1 MPDAAPRETGGGGD
15 AAPAPPVS
23 WRGPRIAGLALLA
36 LGIAALV
43 ATTKI
48 PSTREGWAVSGP
60 RFVPLVASLLLIVL
74 SIAFL
79 VRTVVRP
86 DVELARF
93 AAAEAA
99 KTHWPTPGLVMAGL
113 LGYVALLMPLGYALA
128 TAVFF
133 TVTARVLGSRRPV
146 RDSLA
151 GVALGVVLSYS
162 FTRWLGVRLPVGPW
176 GV

>member
-1 MPDAAPRETGGGGD
+1 MTPQ
-15 AAPAPPVS
+15 VS

-36 LGIAALV
+36 LGVAALV
-43 ATTKI
+43 ATARI

-60 RFVPLVASLLLIVL
+60 RFVPLVASTMVIAL

-93 AAAEAA
+93 AAGEAA
-99 KTHWPTPGLVMAGL
+99 KTHWPTPGLVMTGL
-113 LGYVALLMPLGYALA
+113 VGYVALLMPLGYALA
-128 TAVFF
+128 TALFF
-133 TVTARVLGSRRPV
+133 TATARVLGSTRTRR
-146 RDSLA
+146 DALA
-151 GVALGVVLSYS
+151 GVVLGIVVCYA

>member
-1 MPDAAPRETGGGGD
+1 MTER
-15 AAPAPPVS
+15 VS

-36 LGIAALV
+36 LGVAALV
-43 ATTKI
+43 ATTRI
-48 PSTREGWAVSGP
+48 PSVRDGWAVSGP
-60 RFVPLVASLLLIVL
+60 RFVPLVASVMLIVL

-86 DVELARF
+86 DIELARF

-99 KTHWPTPGLVMAGL
+99 KTHWPTPALVMAGL
-113 LGYVALLMPLGYALA
+113 LGYVALLTPLGYALA
-128 TAVFF
+128 TTLFF
-133 TVTARVLGSRRPV
+133 TATARVLGSTRLL
-146 RDSLA
+146 RDGIA
-151 GVALGVVLSYS
+151 GVVLGAVVCYA

>member
-1 MPDAAPRETGGGGD
+1 MTQEI
-15 AAPAPPVS
+15 S
-23 WRGPRIAGLALLA
+23 WRGPRIAGLALLG
-36 LGIAALV
+36 LGVAALV
-43 ATTKI
+43 ATTRI
-48 PSTREGWAVSGP
+48 PSIRDGWAVSGP
-60 RFVPLVASLLLIVL
+60 RFVPLVASAMLIAL

-86 DVELARF
+86 DVELAQF

-99 KTHWPTPGLVMAGL
+99 KTHWPTPGLLMAGL

-128 TAVFF
+128 TALFF
-133 TVTARVLGSRRPV
+133 TASARVLGSTRTL
-146 RDSLA
+146 RDAVS
-151 GVALGVVLSYS
+151 GVVLGVVVCYA

>member
-1 MPDAAPRETGGGGD
+1 MKH
-15 AAPAPPVS
+15 VS
-23 WRGPRIAGLALLA
+23 WRGPRFAGLALLG
-36 LGIAALV
+36 LGVAALV
-43 ATTKI
+43 ATTRI
-48 PSTREGWAVSGP
+48 PSVRDGWAVSGP
-60 RFVPLVASLLLIVL
+60 RFVPLVASVMVIVL

-86 DVELARF
+86 DVEFARF

-128 TAVFF
+128 TALFF
-133 TVTARVLGSRRPV
+133 TATARVLGSRHTP
-146 RDSLA
+146 RDAVS
-151 GVALGVVLSYS
+151 GVVLGVVVGYA